1 MSNKKG
7 RDFWVRFFRTFK
19 SMGDDVTLVDY
30 CKKRKVVYQTARN
43 WRTKLDKEM
52 LEKSQESQATSTV
65 ATSTDKT
72 GTGTL
77 ETSTDD
83 IEASTLNVSGTGAK
97 KLQPQPKNN
106 PSPTGEGGKCSQ
118 KEIAAKPISGSIEP
132 KERPAHWF
140 KKGHQTNRT
149 HGAYSKYLPPDI
161 QEKMHTYGRNDI
173 QSLEDEINLTHGRI
187 IQLQQVRAK
196 WDAKADYDEL
206 KEEDYTL
213 VSIETRDGIQGAD
226 GGIGSETKQLRERP
240 KFEDVEDKLVR
251 RMAWL
256 KQVHN
261 QLSKQITLTA
271 NEAVLMR
278 YEIMERG
285 IAEGWTA
292 TETGAEMEML
302 GLEVPFTIQQRV
314 RAEMA
319 LIEPEEVEGGMSDDD
334 LEARAIEYAEIIS
347 NEDEKLKERKDA
359 LDDLYSIE
367 QGKRESV

>member
-1 MSNKKG
+1 MSLKKG
-7 RDFWVRFFRTFK
+7 LHI
-19 SMGDDVTLVDY
+19 GL
-30 CKKRKVVYQTARN
+30 KKDI
-43 WRTKLDKEM
+43 KL
-52 LEKSQESQATSTV
+52 
-65 ATSTDKT
+65 
-72 GTGTL
+72 
-77 ETSTDD
+77 
-83 IEASTLNVSGTGAK
+83 
-97 KLQPQPKNN
+97 
-106 PSPTGEGGKCSQ
+106 
-118 KEIAAKPISGSIEP
+118 IEP
-132 KERPAHWF
+132 TVLIQNTYRPIF
-140 KKGHQTNRT
+140 KK
-149 HGAYSKYLPPDI
+149 
-161 QEKMHTYGRNDI
+161 KMHTYGRNDI

-187 IQLQQVRAK
+187 IQLQQVRAN

-213 VSIETRDGIQGAD
+213 VSIETRDGIKGAD

-347 NEDEKLKERKDA
+347 DEDEKLKERKDA

>member
-30 CKKRKVVYQTARN
+30 CKKRKVSYKTARN
-43 WRTKLDKEM
+43 WRSKFNEEQGQTGTVIKTGAGTAKAGTKEGN
-52 LEKSQESQATSTV
+52 TGTV
-65 ATSTDKT
+65 KT
-72 GTGTL
+72 GTGT
-77 ETSTDD
+77 SK
-83 IEASTLNVSGTGAK
+83 VSGTGTK

-106 PSPTGEGGKCSQ
+106 PNPTGEGEKCSQ

-187 IQLQQVRAK
+187 IQLQQVRAN

-213 VSIETRDGIQGAD
+213 VSIETRDGIKGAD

-347 NEDEKLKERKDA
+347 DEDEKLKERKDA